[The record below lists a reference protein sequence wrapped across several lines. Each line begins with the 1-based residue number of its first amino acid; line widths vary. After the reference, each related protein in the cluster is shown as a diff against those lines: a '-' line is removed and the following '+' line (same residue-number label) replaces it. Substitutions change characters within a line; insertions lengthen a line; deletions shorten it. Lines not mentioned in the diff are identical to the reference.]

1 MFPIS
6 SELKVRNNLLDSY
19 FPLRNKG
26 NEFDWDK
33 VTGLVLSHAFK
44 SQVSKYEF
52 EAFREDCKRRLMTSL
67 ESPEFWE
74 VLDRI
79 YFENQDIFKF
89 SPLFLLFNAQFAS
102 MGKSK
107 LGPANWRLGTLF
119 TSLLANFSIST
130 PPQDR
135 LNFIEQEM
143 LDVLKAKIEPLTQN
157 PFGEEQPYLPYLAE
171 AFQRDMHFLAAHPNY
186 LLQELGNTLKL
197 YAFSYCS
204 QLALNVR
211 TWRDGE
217 PKSKPLYF
225 ILDTEKASL
234 ERYKIQHDG
243 YKKFAAM
250 SVFLFPVLSAL
261 EVLQVGDKKR
271 PLWQIYSDVE
281 NSSEKDEVFIRLKK
295 YVEDFTADRRLRMRT
310 SPENIEQVFRQIEE
324 VAIEQFED
332 SKTERA
338 SVNKKYV
345 KELEDKICSDF
356 IQSRGRSGRVLVLN
370 QDYLFLM
377 TNLAIGVRPKL
388 RLHELLIEFEQR
400 GFYVDNQTKQALVA
414 FYERMGNVERMS
426 DSGDAVYVLKTV

>member
-33 VTGLVLSHAFK
+33 VTGIVLSQMLK

-52 EAFREDCKRRLMTSL
+52 ETFREDCKDRLLSAL
-67 ESPEFWE
+67 ETPEFWE

-79 YFENQDIFKF
+79 YFEKQDIIKF

-102 MGKSK
+102 MGKTK

-119 TSLLANFSIST
+119 TSLLKNFSIEE
-130 PPQDR
+130 PPQEK

-143 LDVLKAKIEPLTQN
+143 LNVLKEKIQPLTKN
-157 PFGEEQPYLPYLAE
+157 PFGEEQPYLPYLA
-171 AFQRDMHFLAAHPNY
+171 ASFQKDMHFLASRPSY
-186 LLQELGNTLKL
+186 LLQELGNALRMYTF
-197 YAFSYCS
+197 AYCS
-204 QLALNVR
+204 QLALNIR
-211 TWRDGE
+211 SWREGV

-234 ERYKIQHDG
+234 ERYKIQHNG
-243 YKKFAAM
+243 YRQFAAR
-250 SVFLFPVLSAL
+250 SNELFPVLSAL
-261 EVLQVGDKKR
+261 EVLQIGDKKR
-271 PLWQIYSDVE
+271 PLWQIYADVE
-281 NSSEKDEVFIRLKK
+281 SSSEREQVFINLNQ
-295 YVEDFTADRRLRMRT
+295 YVQEFIADRGLKIRNT
-310 SPENIEQVFRQIEE
+310 AENIEQLFRQMED
-324 VAIEQFED
+324 VAIEQFQD
-332 SKTERA
+332 TKTERA

-345 KELEDKICSDF
+345 KELEEKICSDF
-356 IQSRGRSGRVLVLN
+356 IQSRGRSGRVLVVN
-370 QDYLFLM
+370 QDYLLLL
-377 TNLAIGVRPKL
+377 TNLAIGERSKL
-388 RLHELLIEFEQR
+388 RLHELIIEFEQR

-414 FYERMGNVERMS
+414 FYERMGNVDRMS

>member
-6 SELKVRNNLLDSY
+6 NELKVRNNLLDSY

-26 NEFDWDK
+26 NEFEWEK
-33 VTGLVLSHAFK
+33 VTGLVLSHALK

-52 EAFREDCKRRLMTSL
+52 QEFREDCKSRLLASL
-67 ESPEFWE
+67 EYAEFWD

-102 MGKSK
+102 MGKTK

-119 TSLLANFSIST
+119 TSLLANFSISAL
-130 PPQDR
+130 PKDR

-143 LDVLKAKIEPLTQN
+143 LDVLKKKIEPSTHN

-171 AFQRDMHFLAAHPNY
+171 AFQRDMRFFADHPSY
-186 LLQELGNTLKL
+186 LLQEFENTLKL

-234 ERYKIQHDG
+234 ERYKIQNDG
-243 YKKFAAM
+243 YEKFAAM
-250 SVFLFPVLSAL
+250 SVWLFPVLSAL
-261 EVLQVGDKKR
+261 EVLQVGEKKR
-271 PLWQIYSDVE
+271 PLWQIYSDIE
-281 NSSEKDEVFIRLKK
+281 KSPQKDEVFVRLKK
-295 YVEDFTADRRLRMRT
+295 YVEEFTADRRLKARD
-310 SPENIEQVFRQIEE
+310 SPNSIEQVFRQMEE

-345 KELEDKICSDF
+345 KELEEKICADF

-370 QDYLFLM
+370 QDYLLLM
-377 TNLAIGVRPKL
+377 TNLAIGMNTKL

-400 GFYVDNQTKQALVA
+400 GFYFDNQTKQALVA